1 MTIVHLVALLIVF
14 KHVEILVTINVRGVI
29 IIVMVEEDVVARVL
43 VVGVVDKRKKITR
56 TDIFSIRLLGYLI
69 PFKALQLY

>member
-43 VVGVVDKRKKITR
+43 VVGVVVISYYFINFETF
-56 TDIFSIRLLGYLI
+56 I
-69 PFKALQLY
+69 

>member
-1 MTIVHLVALLIVF
+1 MIRVMTIVHLVALLIVF

-43 VVGVVDKRKKITR
+43 VVGVVVISYYFINFETF
-56 TDIFSIRLLGYLI
+56 I
-69 PFKALQLY
+69 